1 MISDRTYITIQGWMR
16 TELKLSGNELIVY
29 AIIYGFSQ
37 NKQGEFTGSA
47 QYLADWVGCTRRT
60 VMTILNKLVENN
72 FISKTEIILN
82 NNEKRVSYQAERG
95 CEKTSQGVKNF
106 HRGCEKISQGGV
118 KNFHMGCE
126 KISHNNI
133 NNNTNNNN
141 RDINTHDACA
151 REESAEAV
159 ENFTTLDAGPL
170 PEDQNGRAEAATILC
185 GPNKNVKLTPAQ
197 LEELENRIPNQLTRY
212 IHRLSR
218 YKVGRA
224 NAAMMDDFQWLLGW
238 IAEDHADRKER
249 ELEAIRQAEAEED
262 RRELEELQARILK
275 RKGRADLCG

>member
-1 MISDRTYITIQGWMR
+1 MISDGTYITIQGWMR

-82 NNEKRVSYQAERG
+82 NNEKRVSYQAERW

-106 HRGCEKISQGGV
+106 HRGCEKIS
-118 KNFHMGCE
+118 
-126 KISHNNI
+126 HNINI

-141 RDINTHDACA
+141 RDINNVHSCSESL
-151 REESAEAV
+151 EETPEETAEEFFERAWQYYPNKRGKGQV
-159 ENFTTLDAGPL
+159 SEKSKERLMSHGWDNVKRAIDRYL
-170 PEDQNGRAEAATILC
+170 EDLKKDEWRQAQNGSTFFNSGYIDYLDENYT
-185 GPNKNVKLTPAQ
+185 PPMNPKLDYSKTD
-197 LEELENRIPNQLTRY
+197 L
-212 IHRLSR
+212 
-218 YKVGRA
+218 
-224 NAAMMDDFQWLLGW
+224 DDLFG
-238 IAEDHADRKER
+238 I
-249 ELEAIRQAEAEED
+249 
-262 RRELEELQARILK
+262 
-275 RKGRADLCG
+275 

>member
-1 MISDRTYITIQGWMR
+1 MISDGTYITIQGWMR

-95 CEKTSQGVKNF
+95 CEKTSHGVKNF
-106 HRGCEKISQGGV
+106 HRGCEKIS
-118 KNFHMGCE
+118 
-126 KISHNNI
+126 HNINI

-141 RDINTHDACA
+141 RDINNVHSCSESL
-151 REESAEAV
+151 EETPEETAEEFFERAWQYYPNKRGKGQV
-159 ENFTTLDAGPL
+159 SEKSKERLMSHGWDNVKRAIDRYL
-170 PEDQNGRAEAATILC
+170 EDLKKDEWRQAQNGSTFFNSGYIDYLDENYT
-185 GPNKNVKLTPAQ
+185 PPMNPKLDYSKTD
-197 LEELENRIPNQLTRY
+197 L
-212 IHRLSR
+212 
-218 YKVGRA
+218 
-224 NAAMMDDFQWLLGW
+224 DDLFG
-238 IAEDHADRKER
+238 I
-249 ELEAIRQAEAEED
+249 
-262 RRELEELQARILK
+262 
-275 RKGRADLCG
+275 

>member
-1 MISDRTYITIQGWMR
+1 MISDGTYITIQGWMR

-106 HRGCEKISQGGV
+106 HRGCEKIS
-118 KNFHMGCE
+118 
-126 KISHNNI
+126 HNINI

-141 RDINTHDACA
+141 RDINNVHSCSESL
-151 REESAEAV
+151 EETPEETAEEFFERAWQYYPNKRGKGQV
-159 ENFTTLDAGPL
+159 SEKSKERLMSHGWDNVKRAIDRYL
-170 PEDQNGRAEAATILC
+170 EDLKKDEWRQAQNGSTFFNSGYIDYLDENYT
-185 GPNKNVKLTPAQ
+185 PPMNPKLDYSKTD
-197 LEELENRIPNQLTRY
+197 L
-212 IHRLSR
+212 
-218 YKVGRA
+218 
-224 NAAMMDDFQWLLGW
+224 DDLFG
-238 IAEDHADRKER
+238 I
-249 ELEAIRQAEAEED
+249 
-262 RRELEELQARILK
+262 
-275 RKGRADLCG
+275 

>member
-1 MISDRTYITIQGWMR
+1 MNTKHINDENYILIQGWMR
-16 TELKLSGNELIVY
+16 TEMGLSGAALMVY
-29 AIIYGFSQ
+29 ATIYGFSQ
-37 NKQGEFTGSA
+37 TGNCYYSGSIDYLAEWAGVQRRQVMRILKEFTEAG
-47 QYLADWVGCTRRT
+47 Y
-60 VMTILNKLVENN
+60 IE
-72 FISKTEIILN
+72 KTEAGYNRFRYRTDREMVRNAHRRWCHNDTIDGDIMTPDGDIMTPNNIDIYN
-82 NNEKRVSYQAERG
+82 NNIA
-95 CEKTSQGVKNF
+95 
-106 HRGCEKISQGGV
+106 
-118 KNFHMGCE
+118 
-126 KISHNNI
+126 
-133 NNNTNNNN
+133 
-141 RDINTHDACA
+141 INTHDAGA

-159 ENFTTLDAGPL
+159 ENFTTWEAGPL

>member
-1 MISDRTYITIQGWMR
+1 MISDGTYITIQGWMR

-37 NKQGEFTGSA
+37 NKQGKFTGSA

-106 HRGCEKISQGGV
+106 HRGCEKIS
-118 KNFHMGCE
+118 
-126 KISHNNI
+126 HNINI

-141 RDINTHDACA
+141 NRDINNVHSCSESL
-151 REESAEAV
+151 EETPEETAEEFFERAWQYYPNKRGKGQV
-159 ENFTTLDAGPL
+159 SEKSKERLMSHGWDNIKRAIDRYL
-170 PEDQNGRAEAATILC
+170 EDLKKDEWRQAQNGSTFFNSGYIDYLDENYT
-185 GPNKNVKLTPAQ
+185 PPMNPKLDYSKTD
-197 LEELENRIPNQLTRY
+197 L
-212 IHRLSR
+212 
-218 YKVGRA
+218 
-224 NAAMMDDFQWLLGW
+224 DDLFG
-238 IAEDHADRKER
+238 I
-249 ELEAIRQAEAEED
+249 
-262 RRELEELQARILK
+262 
-275 RKGRADLCG
+275 

>member
-1 MISDRTYITIQGWMR
+1 MNKKHISDENYILIQGWMR
-16 TELKLSGNELIVY
+16 TEMGLSGAALMVY
-29 AIIYGFSQ
+29 ATIYGFSQ
-37 NKQGEFTGSA
+37 TGNCYYSGSID
-47 QYLADWVGCTRRT
+47 YLAEWAGVQRRQ
-60 VMTILNKLVENN
+60 VMRILKELTEAGY
-72 FISKTEIILN
+72 IEKTEAGYNRFRYRTDREMVRNAHRRWRHNDTIDGDIM
-82 NNEKRVSYQAERG
+82 
-95 CEKTSQGVKNF
+95 TPDGVIMSPS
-106 HRGCEKISQGGV
+106 GDI
-118 KNFHMGCE
+118 MTP
-126 KISHNNI
+126 NNI
-133 NNNTNNNN
+133 DIYNNNN
-141 RDINTHDACA
+141 IAINTHDAGA

-159 ENFTTLDAGPL
+159 ENFTTWEAGPL

-218 YKVGRA
+218 YKVGRD

-238 IAEDHADRKER
+238 ISEDHADRKER